1 MSISS
6 SSGGVALETFSLKS
20 RSLLL
25 HTVRRFG
32 FGFHLRKPHREIVPF
47 TLHISLHLLISSF
60 PVGFLSELYRRFL
73 TGPGSSSRPF
83 TYKLESSGDRK
94 MGL

>member
-47 TLHISLHLLISSF
+47 TLHLLISSF